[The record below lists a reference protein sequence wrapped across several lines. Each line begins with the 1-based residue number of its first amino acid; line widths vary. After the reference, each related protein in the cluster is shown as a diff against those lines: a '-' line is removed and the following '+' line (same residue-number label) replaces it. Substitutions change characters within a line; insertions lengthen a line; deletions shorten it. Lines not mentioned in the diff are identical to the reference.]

1 MAKRIPPSIQNMQ
14 KFDVNRADQKEA
26 IFEPLYD
33 FQTYDA
39 AGQTSL
45 TFFQNPIGQNG
56 KTLDDTNMEAAGN
69 IPTPR
74 SFLIEAIEVLFFSG
88 ANVVEGDA
96 DFANAGKGH
105 LSDLY
110 AFIKS
115 GHLKLDVGSKN
126 YLKAAPLGQFP
137 PGERLAGMIAMSD
150 SSTPGATQFSKGEYG
165 AMAGKQFAITPIRL
179 ISNQNFSVTMNWGTA
194 VAMPSGLDA
203 RIGVRLCGYNYR
215 LSQ

>member
-1 MAKRIPPSIQNMQ
+1 MPKRIPPSIQNMQ
-14 KFDVNRADQKEA
+14 KFDVNRPDQKEA

-33 FQTYDA
+33 FQTYDS

-74 SFLIEAIEVLFFSG
+74 SFLIEAIEVLFYAG
-88 ANVVEGDA
+88 NDA
-96 DFANAGKGH
+96 ARSNLPEAGLALGQ
-105 LSDLY
+105 LNDLNE
-110 AFIKS
+110 FCKS

-137 PGERLAGMIAMSD
+137 PSERIGGLAAIASHTSPD
-150 SSTPGATQFSKGEYG
+150 ISGGAKVEYACAVG
-165 AMAGKQFAITPIRL
+165 RQFAITPIRL
-179 ISNQNFSVTMNWGTA
+179 ISNQNFSVTMNWGAA

-203 RIGVRLCGYNYR
+203 RVGVRLVGYNYR